1 MAMGKRAVDGGGR
14 GPWRYHEMD
23 IGWVCGGVWDW
34 SLVCLFRMRSAC
46 ERVLW
51 EGMVDFRGAVD
62 GSTIVDELGFQY
74 TSRSKAF
81 LHISKDKVR

>member
-1 MAMGKRAVDGGGR
+1 MGKRAVEGGGR

-23 IGWVCGGVWDW
+23 IGWVCGGVWDC

-46 ERVLW
+46 ERVVW
-51 EGMVDFRGAVD
+51 EGNGRFARGFD
-62 GSTIVDELGFQY
+62 GSTIVDELVFQY

-81 LHISKDKVR
+81 LHISKDQLR